1 MPTTIPLAPPVRPS
15 RPAAPPRTD
24 ITRGA
29 TQFGIRRASVF
40 VETQV
45 LADYHEIDPTVGLN
59 VIGIILTVLYCRLA
73 MAPGGGPAA
82 PLTVCLRRRPDG
94 RLVEVELTLHHSR
107 GRAGES
113 ITLRRAAEQVVA
125 PTSKKLALV

>member
-1 MPTTIPLAPPVRPS
+1 MLHALTRLALD
-15 RPAAPPRTD
+15 RPAHPTATSAPD
-24 ITRGA
+24 LTRGA

-59 VIGIILTVLYCRLA
+59 VIGLSLTGRRLVL
-73 MAPGGGPAA
+73 APGGGPLE
-82 PLTVCLRRRPDG
+82 PLTVCLLRRSDG
-94 RLVEVELTLHHSR
+94 RLVEVELTFHYAR

-113 ITLRRAAEQVVA
+113 ITLRRSAAQVFE
-125 PTSKKLALV
+125 PTPQELAFA